1 MSRSDFGEPLG
12 AGPQGAGG
20 ADPQGLMELLEE
32 RYPTLYQSVVEVGED
47 PDGSTVAQWV
57 NHAREVVDIY
67 VAEQKSR
74 RKVEEAIAVKES
86 YELAAALVVAIAGK
100 G

>member
-1 MSRSDFGEPLG
+1 MSPSGFGDPPGGL
-12 AGPQGAGG
+12 QGAD
-20 ADPQGLMELLEE
+20 AEGLLELLKE
-32 RYPTLYQSVVEVGED
+32 RYPTLYQSVVEVAED
-47 PDGSTVAQWV
+47 PDGSTVARWV
-57 NHAREVVDIY
+57 LHAREVVDTY

-74 RKVEEAIAVKES
+74 RKAEEATAVKES